1 MKRVRLFMAILFF
14 AMIAPSRLKSEPATR
29 AAQLDPVR
37 IHCGANK
44 PRFGISGEKVA
55 LAYSWGATGSAAT
68 KGTFVDSIASWKTLV
83 RGGYYG
89 RYAPSLNPAT
99 QNS

>member
-1 MKRVRLFMAILFF
+1 MKRVRLFIAILFF

-37 IHCGANK
+37 IHCGAHK

-55 LAYSWGATGSAAT
+55 LAYSWGATGSAANRRVLLLT
-68 KGTFVDSIASWKTLV
+68 ASR
-83 RGGYYG
+83 RG
-89 RYAPSLNPAT
+89 RLSCAVAT
-99 QNS
+99 TDATRHR